1 MPPLHVALVEVH
13 SEYEKV
19 NMAAKDMAEAY
30 KKATT
35 TTDQLQE
42 QYDESQANNVELLA
56 KLQQTWEQLKEAKDR
71 LQVQEGPNRSH
82 ENDHRSEEQ
91 LRETLKKLE
100 QTTNQATQAEKKVLK
115 LEDRLSMARIDL
127 GKWMDAKDR
136 VIQQLK
142 KKLAQ
147 QQDVVAQQVEQMQ
160 ELEEYIQIQEEYF
173 ADRMTESILQT
184 TMAHEE
190 HKKEKERL
198 EAINADL
205 TKNCVELEVKYE
217 QKKLSSLVAEA
228 NLMSLK

>member
-100 QTTNQATQAEKKVLK
+100 QTTNQATQADQKV
-115 LEDRLSMARIDL
+115 
-127 GKWMDAKDR
+127 
-136 VIQQLK
+136 Q
-142 KKLAQ
+142 
-147 QQDVVAQQVEQMQ
+147 
-160 ELEEYIQIQEEYF
+160 
-173 ADRMTESILQT
+173 
-184 TMAHEE
+184 
-190 HKKEKERL
+190 
-198 EAINADL
+198 
-205 TKNCVELEVKYE
+205 
-217 QKKLSSLVAEA
+217 
-228 NLMSLK
+228 